1 MAASGVNGRR
11 LELSTRDRRT
21 IELRQHFVLPH
32 STDAELAYETRVWFY
47 FPRGF
52 GISQQTWTPE
62 EFYRDANVY
71 MRLHAPGLS
80 LKDFAN
86 LEHTHNPAA
95 ILRRQLPKLI
105 EEGAPTGESLD
116 ILAKTLGAEF
126 ADAVTTA
133 VRGLVGAINRADAND
148 DLSAILADVRAC
160 CVDVQRALGA
170 VRRLRAKARAYRSV
184 AAPTLLPSLS
194 FAEEYASAVVDER
207 LAELARVIDTAVV
220 LRDGKGTALS
230 MRLAVAEA
238 AEAVHRRRREQGFP
252 TPTGTAHTS
261 AEHFT
266 YRLGVLKKEMQ
277 RALYVDARAGRID
290 PFFRNSAAMVAAGL
304 AATWATL
311 AQVPLLQGGLSGSQS
326 TLLFSAAVGAYVLKD
341 RIKEWSRVVLTK
353 KLLPWDHND
362 RIVGDALACAGL
374 GRLVG
379 RASEQVRW
387 VKDDVIPASVDEL
400 RKRQRTVRGVAE
412 LEHVLC
418 YRRRVAFDGGD
429 EPVPEGFGVQ
439 ELVRLSL
446 DEVLKR
452 LDDPIDE
459 VSFYDPVTG
468 AFERTGMPKVY
479 HLNVVV
485 ETIAPDNETRLSRF
499 RVIVNQHGVVRIDTV
514 ADRVAPTSAAASAAA
529 ASSMANTSSTTM
541 QVLKVVPGAASAAS
555 QSHPGGPSLV
565 EPAVAD

>member
-1 MAASGVNGRR
+1 MAATGVGGRR
-11 LELSTRDRRT
+11 LELSARDRRT
-21 IELRQHFVLPH
+21 LELRQHFVLPH
-32 STDAELAYETRVWFY
+32 SKDVEVAYETRVWFY

-52 GISQQTWTPE
+52 GISAQTWSPE
-62 EFYRDANVY
+62 EFYRDANTF

-105 EEGAPTGESLD
+105 EEHAPTGESLD

-133 VRGLVGAINRADAND
+133 VRGLVRAIQTAHAQD
-148 DLSAILADVRAC
+148 DLGAMLADVRSC

-170 VRRLRAKARAYRSV
+170 IRRLRAKARAYRSV

-220 LRDGKGTALS
+220 LRDGLGTALS
-230 MRLAVAEA
+230 MRLAVADA

-261 AEHFT
+261 PEHFT

-277 RALYVDARAGRID
+277 RALYVDTRSGRID

-311 AQVPLLQGGLSGSQS
+311 AQGPLLQGGLSGSQS
-326 TLLFSAAVGAYVLKD
+326 TVLFSAAVGAYVLKD
-341 RIKEWSRVVLTK
+341 RIKEWSRVMLTK

-374 GRLVG
+374 GRLIG

-387 VKDDVIPASVDEL
+387 IKDDVIPVAVDEL

-418 YRRRVAFDGGD
+418 YRRRVQFDGAD

-439 ELVRLSL
+439 ELMRLSL
-446 DEVLKR
+446 DEVVKR

-479 HLNVVV
+479 HLNVVA
-485 ETIAPDNETRLSRF
+485 ETSAAGTETRLSRF
-499 RVIVNQHGVVRIDTV
+499 RVIVNQDGVVRIDTV
-514 ADRVAPTSAAASAAA
+514 VDRVAASTAGAAPVET
-529 ASSMANTSSTTM
+529 TSSSSSSSSSSAPAPS
-541 QVLKVVPGAASAAS
+541 LAS
-555 QSHPGGPSLV
+555 PSLV
-565 EPAVAD
+565 EPMVAE

>member
-1 MAASGVNGRR
+1 MAATGVSGRR
-11 LELSTRDRRT
+11 LELSARDRRT
-21 IELRQHFVLPH
+21 LELRQHFVLPH
-32 STDAELAYETRVWFY
+32 SKDVEVAYETRVWFY

-52 GISQQTWTPE
+52 GISAQTWTPE
-62 EFYRDANVY
+62 EFYRDANIY

-105 EEGAPTGESLD
+105 EEHAPTGESLD

-133 VRGLVGAINRADAND
+133 VRGLVRAMQTAHAQD
-148 DLSAILADVRAC
+148 DLGAILADVRSC

-170 VRRLRAKARAYRSV
+170 IRRLRAKARAYRSV

-261 AEHFT
+261 PEHFT

-277 RALYVDARAGRID
+277 RALYVDTRSGRID
-290 PFFRNSAAMVAAGL
+290 PIFRNSAAMVAAGL

-341 RIKEWSRVVLTK
+341 RIKEWSRVMLTK

-387 VKDDVIPASVDEL
+387 IKDDVIPVAVDEL

-418 YRRRVAFDGGD
+418 YRRRVQFDGAD

-439 ELVRLSL
+439 ELMRLSL
-446 DEVLKR
+446 DEVVKR

-479 HLNVVV
+479 HLNVVA
-485 ETIAPDNETRLSRF
+485 ETSAPGTETRLSRF
-499 RVIVNQHGVVRIDTV
+499 RVIVNQDGVVRIDTV
-514 ADRVAPTSAAASAAA
+514 VDRVAASTAGAALVDTT
-529 ASSMANTSSTTM
+529 ASSEPSSSS
-541 QVLKVVPGAASAAS
+541 PSSSALAPS
-555 QSHPGGPSLV
+555 VGSPSLV
-565 EPAVAD
+565 EPVVAE

>member
-1 MAASGVNGRR
+1 MAATGVSGRR
-11 LELSTRDRRT
+11 LELSARDRRT
-21 IELRQHFVLPH
+21 LELRQHFVLPH
-32 STDAELAYETRVWFY
+32 SKDVEVAYETRVWFY

-52 GISQQTWTPE
+52 GISAQTWTPE
-62 EFYRDANVY
+62 EFYRDANIY

-105 EEGAPTGESLD
+105 EEHAPTGESLD

-133 VRGLVGAINRADAND
+133 VRGLVRAMQTAHAQD
-148 DLSAILADVRAC
+148 DLGAILADVRSC

-170 VRRLRAKARAYRSV
+170 IRRLRAKARAYRSV

-261 AEHFT
+261 PEHFT

-277 RALYVDARAGRID
+277 RALYVDTRSGRID

-341 RIKEWSRVVLTK
+341 RIKEWSRVMLTK

-387 VKDDVIPASVDEL
+387 IKDDVIPVAVDEL

-418 YRRRVAFDGGD
+418 YRRRVQFDGAD

-439 ELVRLSL
+439 ELMRLSL
-446 DEVLKR
+446 DEVVKR

-479 HLNVVV
+479 HLNVVA
-485 ETIAPDNETRLSRF
+485 ETSAPGTETRLSRF
-499 RVIVNQHGVVRIDTV
+499 RVIVNQDGVVRIDTV
-514 ADRVAPTSAAASAAA
+514 VDRVAASTAGAALVDTT
-529 ASSMANTSSTTM
+529 ASSEPSSSS
-541 QVLKVVPGAASAAS
+541 PSSSALAPS
-555 QSHPGGPSLV
+555 VGSPSLV
-565 EPAVAD
+565 EPVVAE